1 MRIFISSTFKD
12 LRAER
17 DAAKEVLLQSELV
30 PWGMELFVSQPSDP
44 LDVCLEQVQLS
55 DGVVLIVGLKAG
67 SIIPDSAGMT
77 YTGAEIDLAQNLG
90 RPVFAFFKTEGGVPV
105 NKEEPGSALHQA
117 LEDFKRRVNGGKIMP
132 AYFESIDELKTKL
145 LLAVTNWNAEG
156 RPGAR
161 RVFTTPK
168 EFFAPFE
175 SGGPKLFDFKQT
187 LRGRDEQLQALNAFL
202 ADPTKIVGVL
212 SGRGGI
218 GKSKLLHDWIQTVR
232 NRKVLFVMEDADWH
246 GEAAKEVPAG
256 DVLIVADDAHR
267 FDFLPRLLLLARN
280 LKLRQN
286 VKLVLGARP
295 SGIGGI
301 DAALSIRFDANQVN
315 RFQQLERVANQSV
328 RELAM
333 EVLGPAHAQYALA
346 LAAVSADTP
355 LVTVVG
361 GRLIAR
367 GEIPPALLANEE
379 EFRRQV
385 FDRFSAE
392 YEQLLPAGA
401 VNWRNLLN
409 LIAAVGPL
417 APTANAFVEPA
428 AEILHVRPDEVISA
442 LDKLERHGL
451 LLRGGRLVRIVPDLL
466 SDFLLEGAC
475 LTAAGESTGFSDVVF
490 QKFQSTYLSNVLR
503 NLGEL
508 DWRITQ
514 KNQAHGA
521 HLLDGIWKEI
531 EAVFD
536 AEDAGVRMQLFK
548 SLKEAALFQPLR
560 VLRLVRRAMENEA
573 KTTQVLSD
581 WQITQE
587 HVLREIP
594 PILGLIALHMDHIE
608 EAAEILW
615 RLAQSDKREPHQFPD
630 HSRRVLG
637 ELAEYGRYKPV
648 RYNDWMAD
656 FAARLSQDPR
666 TFDGPFTPLDIV
678 EKLLAKEGEFTESEG
693 HTVRFGGFA
702 LNYKAVRPVRE
713 KALGIVGACLN
724 SAEPRIALRAT
735 KSVSHVLSG
744 YLPMVG
750 RQISDEEAQWQ
761 MAERMSVLGIVENR
775 LKKATPT
782 PLLRQIRSVLR
793 HARPFVQNHP
803 VSERINQILATIP
816 QSDDLLIFDAFS
828 TGQWDLDGEHQDLE
842 AADRARQELL
852 SGGVVAFR
860 KKFPDAQQQVAA
872 LAQLVKDAETCGIE
886 LDNRP
891 YNFIEQLCSEDF
903 VKEFL
908 VYARNDG
915 AHRLLAYMT
924 IVVFRW
930 LRAGDLAGYK
940 SAGLAAAGHKNHLL
954 GCGIADAIASGP
966 NLNAPLAEDVAIMQV
981 LARHPAWIVRKLTF
995 TAIRRLG
1002 AHEKYE
1008 PEAIEM
1014 LLAAKIG
1021 DDSMMADEMCGALDY
1036 LGIKKE
1042 HLSENQVRVLLDKLV
1057 ITKEIDAH
1065 HTERFLA
1072 WVGEHFPDAL
1082 FELVLRRLDREAE
1095 FDRRKEVKAGYTP
1108 IPHHRFGNAFRPLQN
1123 GPRCRNFLAQ
1133 VSDRF
1138 VTQPEQGYWLRELF
1152 WSIGSVDETTLNSID
1167 ELLHPGTTESV
1178 RIALTLIEG
1187 APPELALARPDFA
1200 LHVIEECRRVSA
1212 QLGELAESILV
1223 GNTQTGPFNRAP
1235 GQPSPKYLSLKERG
1249 EALSRN
1255 YAEGTTGHRLF
1266 TRIRDAAVARLN
1278 QERVDDEQ
1286 VGFA

>member
-1 MRIFISSTFKD
+1 MRIFISSTFRD
-12 LRAER
+12 LRPER

-44 LDVCLEQVQLS
+44 LDVCLEQVRFS
-55 DGVVLIVGLKAG
+55 DAVVLIIGFKAG
-67 SIIPDSAGMT
+67 SIIPDSPGMT
-77 YTGAEIDLAQNLG
+77 YTGAEIEVAQNLG
-90 RPVFAFFKTEGGVPV
+90 RPLFPFCKTEGGVPA
-105 NKEEPGSALHQA
+105 NKEEPGSDLHQA
-117 LEDFKRRVNGGKIMP
+117 LEDFKKTVNAGNVTP
-132 AYFESIDELKTKL
+132 AYFETTDQLKTKL
-145 LLAVTNWNAEG
+145 LLAITNWKAEG

-175 SGGPKLFDFKQT
+175 SGRPRLFDFRQT
-187 LRGRDEQLQALNAFL
+187 LRGRDEQLQNLNAFL
-202 ADPTKIVGVL
+202 GDPIQFVGVL
-212 SGRGGI
+212 TGRGGI
-218 GKSKLLHDWIQTVR
+218 GKSKLLHDWIQTVK
-232 NRKVLFVMEDADWH
+232 NRKVLYVMEDADWH
-246 GEAAKEVPAG
+246 GEAAKEIPVG

-280 LKLRQN
+280 LKLRQD
-286 VKLVLGARP
+286 VKIVLGARP
-295 SGIGGI
+295 SGIAGI
-301 DAALSIRFDANQVN
+301 DAALSIRFDANQVKK
-315 RFQQLERVANQSV
+315 FQQLERVANQSV
-328 RELAM
+328 RELAV
-333 EVLGPAHAQYALA
+333 EVLGPAHAQYAPA

-367 GEIPPALLANEE
+367 GEISPALLANEE

-392 YEQLLPAGA
+392 YEQLLPDSA
-401 VNWRNLLN
+401 VNWRYLLN
-409 LIAAVGPL
+409 LVAAVGPL
-417 APTANAFVEPA
+417 APTATAFVEPT

-442 LDKLERHGL
+442 LDKVERHGL

-475 LTAAGESTGFSDVVF
+475 LTAAGESTGFSDLVF

-514 KNQAHGA
+514 KNPAQGA

-531 EAVFD
+531 EAAFD
-536 AEDAGVRMQLFK
+536 AGDAGVRMQLLK
-548 SLKEAALFQPLR
+548 SLKDAALFQPLR
-560 VLRLVRRAMENEA
+560 VLRLVRRAMEDEA
-573 KTTQVLSD
+573 KTTQVWSD

-594 PILGLIALHMDHIE
+594 PILGSIALHMDHIDD
-608 EAAEILW
+608 AAEILW

-630 HSRRVLG
+630 HSRGVLR

-656 FAARLSQDPR
+656 FAARMSQDPR

-678 EKLLAKEGEFTESEG
+678 DKLLAKEGEFRESEG

-702 LNYKAVRPVRE
+702 LNYEVVRPVRE
-713 KALGIVGACLN
+713 KALGIVDACVN
-724 SAEPRIALRAT
+724 SAEPRVALRAT
-735 KSVSHVLSG
+735 KSISHVLSG

-750 RQISDEEAQWQ
+750 RQISDVEAQWQ
-761 MAERMSVLGIVENR
+761 MAERLSALGIVEIR

-782 PLLRQIRSVLR
+782 PLLRQVRSVLR
-793 HARPFVQNHP
+793 HARPFVKDHP
-803 VSERINQILATIP
+803 LSEKINQILATIP

-828 TGQWDLDGEHQDLE
+828 TGEWDLEGEHQDLE
-842 AADRARQELL
+842 TANRARHELL
-852 SGGVVAFR
+852 SRGVAAFR
-860 KKFPDAQQQVAA
+860 KQFPDARQQVSA
-872 LAQLVKDAETCGIE
+872 LAQLVKDAEACGIE

-891 YNFIEQLCSEDF
+891 YNFIEGLCSEDF

-908 VYARNDG
+908 AYATNDG

-924 IVVFRW
+924 IVMFRW
-930 LRAGDLAGYK
+930 LRARDRAGYK
-940 SAGLAAAGHKNHLL
+940 SSGLAAAGHTNHLL

-966 NLNAPLAEDVAIMQV
+966 NLNAPLPEDVAIMQV
-981 LARHPAWIVRKLTF
+981 LARHPAWIVRKLTL

-1014 LLAAKIG
+1014 LLAAEIG
-1021 DDSMMADEMCGALDY
+1021 DESKMADEMCGAVDY
-1036 LGIKKE
+1036 MGIKKD
-1042 HLSENQVRVLLDKLV
+1042 HLSRDQVRGLLDKLV
-1057 ITKEIDAH
+1057 LTKEIDGH

-1082 FELVLRRLDREAE
+1082 FELILRRLDREAE
-1095 FDRRKEVKAGYTP
+1095 FDRRKEAKAGYTP
-1108 IPHHRFGNAFRPLQN
+1108 IPHHRFGNAFRPLQK
-1123 GPRCRNFLAQ
+1123 GPGYKNFLAQ
-1133 VSDRF
+1133 VKDRF
-1138 VTQPEQGYWLRELF
+1138 VTQPEQGFWLRELF
-1152 WSIGSVDETTLNSID
+1152 WSIGSVDETTLNSIA

-1178 RIALTLIEG
+1178 RIALMLIEG

-1200 LHVIEECRRVSA
+1200 VHVIEECRRVSA
-1212 QLGELAESILV
+1212 PLAELAESILV
-1223 GNTQTGPFNRAP
+1223 GNTQTGSFNRAP
-1235 GQPSPKYLSLKERG
+1235 GQPSPKYLSLKETG

-1266 TRIRDAAVARLN
+1266 TRIRDAAVMRLN
-1278 QERVDDEQ
+1278 HERLEDEEVD
-1286 VGFA
+1286 FA